1 MFYFWVLLRSE
12 SGESGENFAMDP
24 SSHNEYKTGKQASKQ
39 NKQNKT
45 KRRMYDSCVVRG
57 VARACVLYSAA
68 TTTDAAGS
76 VDESRLSSLSVRF
89 RLIESGKTNDHANIT
104 MPIDATKKNTTRP
117 PKPNEL
123 PESDHRA
130 PAKNGPAVL
139 LAEPTI

>member
-1 MFYFWVLLRSE
+1 MFYIWVLRSENGE

-24 SSHNEYKTGKQASKQ
+24 SMHIEYKAGKQAKQAKQ
-39 NKQNKT
+39 NNE
-45 KRRMYDSCVVRG
+45 CVWYVCGARVG
-57 VARACVLYSAA
+57 VVYSAA

-76 VDESRLSSLSVRF
+76 VDESPLSSLSVRF